1 MRLFNSLSKKLE
13 ELRPSK
19 AGEIGLYTCGPT
31 LYDRQHIGNLRT
43 FMLADTLRRVL
54 TAEGYQVKSVMNV
67 TDVEDKII
75 AKLAGRSLE
84 EFTEGFFVALKADL
98 AALGIE
104 EPIWIR
110 ATEKRSIVKMGELIA
125 KIMERGYAYERDG
138 SIYLSIEKYTADFP
152 YGLFQKIDPAKLQ
165 ATGRVDADEYDKDSP
180 QDFALWKAKKPGEPS
195 WTITVDGKTYEG
207 RPGWHIECSAMT
219 EIELGEEFDIHLGG
233 SDLQFPHHE
242 NEVAQSR
249 AAHGKLLARYWLHG
263 EMLFVEGQK
272 MSKSLGNLV
281 TLDEIREKGYDP
293 LDLRYLFLQAHY
305 RSKQNF
311 TWEALEGAKLGRW
324 GMNSLEVFPVGYSP
338 KESQDVRIEL
348 RKILDE
354 ARQKMEQALQNDL
367 NSPEAIAALAVFVGK
382 FKERAFND
390 FTTAEVEALKEFY
403 EFEEAT
409 LALGLLYTFE
419 RYKKDI
425 SPFEER
431 RDEMDRLRANGEFQ
445 AADEIRS
452 KLREEGMGVVNT
464 ASGPSTLIPLKR

>member
-180 QDFALWKAKKPGEPS
+180 QDFALWKAKKAGEPS
-195 WTITVDGKTYEG
+195 WTISVGGETYEG

-219 EIELGEEFDIHLGG
+219 ELELGEEFDIHLGG
-233 SDLQFPHHE
+233 VDLQFPHHE

-311 TWEALEGAKLGRW
+311 TWEALRGA
-324 GMNSLEVFPVGYSP
+324 
-338 KESQDVRIEL
+338 
-348 RKILDE
+348 
-354 ARQKMEQALQNDL
+354 
-367 NSPEAIAALAVFVGK
+367 AALSVLAHVEDLVARGLVATDGPPTL
-382 FKERAFND
+382 E
-390 FTTAEVEALKEFY
+390 AEY
-403 EFEEAT
+403 R
-409 LALGLLYTFE
+409 LA
-419 RYKKDI
+419 
-425 SPFEER
+425 
-431 RDEMDRLRANGEFQ
+431 
-445 AADEIRS
+445 
-452 KLREEGMGVVNT
+452 
-464 ASGPSTLIPLKR
+464 